1 MLKST
6 DRIFGELISPADSLY
21 KISNYQR
28 FYVWDESKVDTYLN
42 DIIITLTR
50 RETDTSV
57 MHYFG
62 QTILLE
68 TDEDRRG
75 RKVC

>member
-1 MLKST
+1 MTFQIRS
-6 DRIFGELISPADSLY
+6 
-21 KISNYQR
+21 SNYQR

-42 DIIITLTR
+42 DIIFTLTR
-50 RETDTSV
+50 RETDKSV

-75 RKVC
+75 RKTFEVMLFR